1 MQRKPPADAAMS
13 ADLELDV
20 VSCYVNDLR
29 TAIAIFRVDV
39 AWRVCVYGATLPYC
53 TQLIFVTAVAN
64 MFRTHVNLYPL
75 LTS

>member
-1 MQRKPPADAAMS
+1 MHRKPPADAAMS

-39 AWRVCVYGATLPYC
+39 AWRVCVWSN
-53 TQLIFVTAVAN
+53 VAI
-64 MFRTHVNLYPL
+64 LYS
-75 LTS
+75 TDICNSCC